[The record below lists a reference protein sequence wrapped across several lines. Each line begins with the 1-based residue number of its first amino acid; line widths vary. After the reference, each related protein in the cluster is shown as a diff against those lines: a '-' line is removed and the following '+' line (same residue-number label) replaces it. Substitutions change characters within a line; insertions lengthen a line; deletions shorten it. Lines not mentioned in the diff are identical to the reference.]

1 MTSSSQQPAQGIL
14 FIGDPHLWSSNPG
27 RRRDASF
34 RKVVLG
40 KLAQAAEIS
49 NRRNLIPVCLGD
61 LFHKPGE
68 NDIETLVGL
77 ARVLAMFDRKL
88 ITLDGNHDKKDLKL
102 SDSNPMTLL
111 KITSAIEVIDE
122 PGVCGEFDL
131 VHPDGRKHRIILG
144 GTSYGHPLPTS
155 FQMAT
160 GRPRPPEVDT
170 VIWLTHE
177 DLAFEGGYPGALPMG
192 GAKDID
198 MVVNGHIH
206 GTKIPVLADG
216 TAYYNPGN
224 ITRMSIDMAEH
235 IPAVWEWT
243 PFDNKGMASS
253 TGRRVPNLERHVLK
267 HAPAAEA
274 FNFEGRHTAGAT
286 LIKEID
292 NSEDSLFVRI
302 MRSEAENHR
311 MDDAAYARE
320 TLMEVL
326 DEQQV
331 AQEVRLIC
339 NHLCDQALE
348 QHQGGK

>member
-34 RKVVLG
+34 RKVVLE

-311 MDDAAYARE
+311 TDDAAYARE